1 LTVLHYIGTA
11 NLCLAVVMVTLWGVR
26 TASKSYVPPIDSR
39 SGVFLLRTMLVAS
52 FLVPLISLLSATFFE
67 IHPLAIFVEIPFF
80 RPENSLISR
89 FIEGASSSEF
99 LYWLIFG
106 SGCVMVLVTVLD
118 LLRLT
123 MLLKNASVQ
132 RRVGKFILLSIPE
145 GELPFAA
152 VIPFRAYVGLPQD
165 LTRDQQKMVLR
176 HELSHLRRG
185 DLLWVWLVVGAKLL
199 CAWNPFFWFWNNMHS
214 HWTEVACDEDVLKR
228 PGIKRGR
235 YLSCLINVALRETDF
250 GFRDSS
256 IVAGLIGGPQVSRGQ
271 FMTRVRHLAKPPVR
285 RVSRVGKC
293 LLYSAL
299 IAMISITAS
308 LELDRLDWSSESL
321 HQDTLS
327 HLSRFKMDPARHTFR
342 LVMGY

>member
-1 LTVLHYIGTA
+1 VTVLHYIGTA

-26 TASKSYVPPIDSR
+26 TASKSYVPHIDCR

-52 FLVPLISLLSATFFE
+52 FLVPLIYLLVARLFE
-67 IHPLAIFVEIPFF
+67 IHPLAITVEIPFF
-80 RPENSLISR
+80 RPGNSLISR
-89 FIEGASSSEF
+89 FFGGASTSEI

-106 SGCVMVLVTVLD
+106 SGCVVALVTVLD

-132 RRVGKFILLSIPE
+132 RRIGKFVLLSIPE

-152 VIPFRAYVGLPQD
+152 ANPFRAYVGLPQD

-185 DLLWVWLVVGAKLL
+185 DLMWVWLVVSLKFL
-199 CAWNPFFWFWNNMHS
+199 CAWNPFFWFWNKMHS
-214 HWTEVACDEDVLKR
+214 HLTEVACDEDVLKR
-228 PGIKRGR
+228 PGMQRGR
-235 YLSCLINVALRETDF
+235 YLTCLINVALRETDF

-271 FMTRVRHLAKPPVR
+271 FMARVRHLAKPPVR
-285 RVSRVGKC
+285 RVSHASKC